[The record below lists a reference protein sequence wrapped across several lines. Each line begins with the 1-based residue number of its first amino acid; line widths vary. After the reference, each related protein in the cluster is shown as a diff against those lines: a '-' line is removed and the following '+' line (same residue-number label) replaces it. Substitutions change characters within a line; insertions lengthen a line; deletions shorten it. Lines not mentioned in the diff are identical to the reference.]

1 MRITSNA
8 RLTLGERVK
17 RAALDIKVIM
27 NITTMCWF
35 VRLARNAMHFGATA
49 LLSVTGI

>member
-17 RAALDIKVIM
+17 RAALDIKVIK
-27 NITTMCWF
+27 NKPTTRWY

-49 LLSVTGI
+49 LLPVTGI